1 MEKAAGSNEQRP
13 FFILA
18 EYVLDNQLT
27 LVTLQRLGK
36 FLVSTQ
42 KPFMKAFNILML
54 ALLSVSCSSVK
65 TNSGEDAI
73 QYKKH

>member
-36 FLVSTQ
+36 FSFQPKSRL
-42 KPFMKAFNILML
+42 
-54 ALLSVSCSSVK
+54 
-65 TNSGEDAI
+65 
-73 QYKKH
+73 